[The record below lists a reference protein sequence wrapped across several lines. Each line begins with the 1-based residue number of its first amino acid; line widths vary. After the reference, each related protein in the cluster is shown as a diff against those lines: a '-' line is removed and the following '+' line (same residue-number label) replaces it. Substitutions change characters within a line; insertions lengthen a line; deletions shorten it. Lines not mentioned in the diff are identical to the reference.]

1 MPGFQPFFRTSE
13 DYVPT
18 GHFKIPF
25 GKAEVLR
32 EGDDITICAW
42 GTQIHVVKEAAQIAA
57 EELDVSV
64 EVIDLGKI
72 YETFMI
78 FRIIYGTQVKVFL
91 FTRS

>member
-1 MPGFQPFFRTSE
+1 M
-13 DYVPT
+13 
-18 GHFKIPF
+18 
-25 GKAEVLR
+25 LR

-72 YETFMI
+72 YE
-78 FRIIYGTQVKVFL
+78 IILSYRRGFQSNL
-91 FTRS
+91 FF

>member
-1 MPGFQPFFRTSE
+1 M
-13 DYVPT
+13 
-18 GHFKIPF
+18 
-25 GKAEVLR
+25 LR

-72 YETFMI
+72 YEI
-78 FRIIYGTQVKVFL
+78 FYDNLWAINYGQFANENNL
-91 FTRS
+91 IS

>member
-1 MPGFQPFFRTSE
+1 M
-13 DYVPT
+13 
-18 GHFKIPF
+18 
-25 GKAEVLR
+25 LR

-72 YETFMI
+72 YERFFWIFM
-78 FRIIYGTQVKVFL
+78 VFIL
-91 FTRS
+91 ITSHFIS

>member
-1 MPGFQPFFRTSE
+1 M
-13 DYVPT
+13 
-18 GHFKIPF
+18 
-25 GKAEVLR
+25 LR

-72 YETFMI
+72 YENFFMVFI
-78 FRIIYGTQVKVFL
+78 LICPHFDIIKSFNSSMG
-91 FTRS
+91 

>member
-1 MPGFQPFFRTSE
+1 M
-13 DYVPT
+13 
-18 GHFKIPF
+18 
-25 GKAEVLR
+25 LR

-72 YETFMI
+72 YEPCMI
-78 FRIIYGTQVKVFL
+78 FPIIYGRQVMVFL
-91 FTRS
+91 FPKS

>member
-1 MPGFQPFFRTSE
+1 M
-13 DYVPT
+13 
-18 GHFKIPF
+18 
-25 GKAEVLR
+25 LR

-72 YETFMI
+72 YSRF
-78 FRIIYGTQVKVFL
+78 FLAIYGFYIDMSP
-91 FTRS
+91 F

>member
-1 MPGFQPFFRTSE
+1 M
-13 DYVPT
+13 
-18 GHFKIPF
+18 
-25 GKAEVLR
+25 LR

-72 YETFMI
+72 YEFFMI
-78 FRIIYGTQVKVFL
+78 I
-91 FTRS
+91 

>member
-1 MPGFQPFFRTSE
+1 M
-13 DYVPT
+13 
-18 GHFKIPF
+18 
-25 GKAEVLR
+25 LR

-72 YETFMI
+72 YEI
-78 FRIIYGTQVKVFL
+78 FYDNLWTINYGL
-91 FTRS
+91 FANL

>member
-1 MPGFQPFFRTSE
+1 M
-13 DYVPT
+13 
-18 GHFKIPF
+18 
-25 GKAEVLR
+25 LR

-72 YETFMI
+72 SEI
-78 FRIIYGTQVKVFL
+78 HFRAFIRVYPYP
-91 FTRS
+91 

>member
-1 MPGFQPFFRTSE
+1 M
-13 DYVPT
+13 
-18 GHFKIPF
+18 
-25 GKAEVLR
+25 LR

-72 YETFMI
+72 YSRFFWIFMVFI
-78 FRIIYGTQVKVFL
+78 SITSPFYIIKSFNSSMG
-91 FTRS
+91 